1 LDFGKAFGKPNY
13 ASRKLSGLKTVTPKV
28 GCKIYGKNKIFID
41 PFLNSELFVSLKLW
55 GYFFATKAQKHQVS
69 QKII

>member
-1 LDFGKAFGKPNY
+1 MIAMLQT
-13 ASRKLSGLKTVTPKV
+13 SRICKEHYTATPEV
-28 GCKIYGKNKIFID
+28 GCKIYGKNKIFVD